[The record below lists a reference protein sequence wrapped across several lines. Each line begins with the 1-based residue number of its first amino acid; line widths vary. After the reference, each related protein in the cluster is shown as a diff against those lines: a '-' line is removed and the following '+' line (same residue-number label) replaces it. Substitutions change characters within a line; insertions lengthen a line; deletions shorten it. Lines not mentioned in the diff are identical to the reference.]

1 MVSTQRV
8 TLDEDGNEC
17 IDTQIYTMIL
27 KDAHDAIQ
35 DSKSVVAM
43 VRAALEFYK
52 KGNPHVTEVFIRS
65 DNAGKS

>member
-1 MVSTQRV
+1 
-8 TLDEDGNEC
+8 
-17 IDTQIYTMIL
+17 MIL
-27 KDAHDAIQ
+27 KDDHDAIQ